1 LTPILKPSKF
11 PAASLVQNARSA
23 ANDKIAVGKIAPKG
37 TLALLMFI
45 TPLHLDSAGCVE
57 PLVFPLFK
65 VFFVFVVSFVV
76 KALRTW

>member
-23 ANDKIAVGKIAPKG
+23 ANDKVAVGKIAPKG

-45 TPLHLDSAGCVE
+45 TPLHLDSVGCVDVKE
-57 PLVFPLFK
+57 RSPRRYR
-65 VFFVFVVSFVV
+65 VVLSSTGGIE
-76 KALRTW
+76 ATA